1 MYTHKYYD
9 GCIPLKMSDNL
20 YKIIVTVILH
30 KTSDNFSSTVYS
42 FCKVYKYMS
51 QTAVYTFCQHPMQ
64 HPAKV
69 PCIIHKSQSGYVVL
83 NIAWTFNIFYS
94 AWLIAMCTLYD
105 GVTIG

>member
-1 MYTHKYYD
+1 
-9 GCIPLKMSDNL
+9 MSDNL

-42 FCKVYKYMS
+42 FSKVYKYMS

-64 HPAKV
+64 RPATV
-69 PCIIHKSQSGYVVL
+69 SCIILYKSLPMKYVIL
-83 NIAWTFNIFYS
+83 NITWTFNFFYS
-94 AWLIAMCTLYD
+94 AWLIVMCTLYD